1 MVDNVEITLSV
12 SSFFFF
18 SVYSQSRERKS
29 RAPVHFVC

>member
-12 SSFFFF
+12 SSFFF

-29 RAPVHFVC
+29 QALVHFVC